1 MLKHCPSSLYAQTL
15 PIIIIIIIIICSNT
29 AHYYYH
35 HHYMLKHCPLLLSS
49 SLYAEILPII
59 IIIIIIYSNTV
70 RTTVFHSCGNT
81 SSVLSHQFFVLN
93 RCLEANGYYLLGGGF
108 LCASVCVCVSVD
120 PAAAPTGRCLG
131 HQITA
136 ARDHATQ
143 HTTLQRCMH

>member
-15 PIIIIIIIIICSNT
+15 PIIIIITIICSNT
-29 AHYYYH
+29 AHYYHHH
-35 HHYMLKHCPLLLSS
+35 HHYMLKHCPLLLSL
-49 SLYAEILPII
+49 SLYAQALPII
-59 IIIIIIYSNTV
+59 IIIIIIMYSNTV
-70 RTTVFHSCGNT
+70 RTTVFHSWGNT
-81 SSVLSHQFFVLN
+81 SSVLSHHFFVLN

-108 LCASVCVCVSVD
+108 LCASVCVCVD
-120 PAAAPTGRCLG
+120 PTAAPTGRCLG